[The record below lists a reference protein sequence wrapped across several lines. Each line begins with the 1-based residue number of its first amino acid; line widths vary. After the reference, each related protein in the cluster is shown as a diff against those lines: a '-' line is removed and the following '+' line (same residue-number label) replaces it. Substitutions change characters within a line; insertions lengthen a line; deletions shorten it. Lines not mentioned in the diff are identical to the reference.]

1 MTCHRLLLSHA
12 VVAIGWRDRR
22 WMVTA
27 NGAQLALFI
36 AIGVSVTV
44 LIELL
49 AVQRLWI
56 STWSYLPTMPLLPGT
71 GIGLAP
77 VLQWFTLPLL
87 TVWFVRRQLAGS
99 TTG

>member
-1 MTCHRLLLSHA
+1 
-12 VVAIGWRDRR
+12 
-22 WMVTA
+22 MVTA
-27 NGAQLALFI
+27 SWAQLALFI

-44 LIELL
+44 LIEWLV
-49 AVQRLWI
+49 VQGLWV

-71 GIGLAP
+71 GIGLVP
-77 VLQWFTLPLL
+77 VLQWLTLPLL